1 MFILPDQVIATV
13 LEAGVVAVA
22 FLISSYIY
30 LMVSVI
36 PINPKYKNGFVLAAA
51 SVLVAVMYVL
61 INPISKLAA
70 SLFCYLFPALF
81 FVLFEKEKKVLKCI
95 VAFLSSTLKRIIC
108 FFPMLLISI
117 IVSTFIPGFTP
128 EKHPI
133 INQFVLLLIHVLT
146 FFLTFLLFKIKRFKK
161 GFQFFQEEKNLG
173 IGLVLSGALFIYF
186 VITNSYQVK
195 VYLVAMI
202 GLVGFLISAFGIYV
216 WIRQSITA
224 HYREKMKLRSEEYNK
239 QTLAETEQ
247 TLEKMQ
253 QSNEFLAKL
262 VHRDNH
268 LISALNTSI
277 DDYFN
282 SDDKSFKDD
291 LLRDI
296 QTLAKERTE
305 LIDKEQREAK
315 ILPSTGNLLID
326 SSINDLYFKAVAHG
340 IDFDIDVSAPVDEII
355 GKYLSQTEL
364 QTLLCDHIK
373 DAIIAVDAKG
383 EGSGK
388 ILVSL
393 SVKDNNYDITIFDSG
408 VDFEIDTLSKLGK
421 ERVTTHAED
430 GGSGI
435 GFMTTFETLKKSYA
449 SLIITENENKIP
461 FSKSISIRFDGL
473 SAFVIQTY
481 RAEKLKSAIKREDI
495 TIV

>member
-1 MFILPDQVIATV
+1 MNNTVIQFLLDMYVGGMLFLIT
-13 LEAGVVAVA
+13 A
-22 FLISSYIY
+22 FLYVK
-30 LMVSVI
+30 LVVS
-36 PINPKYKNGFVLAAA
+36 PINPIYKNPVAIMLGSLVISSTYAIVYLNGSRTIAQIVSYLYPLLFFAAFEKRSVTSKCLTCFLLSGLTRILALLPTIVISFPLSLMSSDYLRYSIIVIYAMAFVLA
-51 SVLVAVMYVL
+51 
-61 INPISKLAA
+61 
-70 SLFCYLFPALF
+70 
-81 FVLFEKEKKVLKCI
+81 
-95 VAFLSSTLKRIIC
+95 
-108 FFPMLLISI
+108 
-117 IVSTFIPGFTP
+117 
-128 EKHPI
+128 
-133 INQFVLLLIHVLT
+133 LLLT
-146 FFLTFLLFKIKRFKK
+146 KIKRFRR
-161 GFQFFQEEKNLG
+161 GIQFFQDVNHMGFG
-173 IGLVLSGALFIYF
+173 IAVSGCVFCLFSIPFSYQKLENEFFVLSVIFGLVILGFG
-186 VITNSYQVK
+186 
-195 VYLVAMI
+195 VYI
-202 GLVGFLISAFGIYV
+202 
-216 WIRQSITA
+216 WIRHSITA
-224 HYREKMKLRSEEYNK
+224 HYRETIKLQSEKHYQKQISESKTKNEKLMK
-239 QTLAETEQ
+239 
-247 TLEKMQ
+247 
-253 QSNEFLAKL
+253 SNEFLAKI

-315 ILPSTGNLLID
+315 ILPSTGNLLFD

-340 IDFDIDVSAPVDEII
+340 IDFDIDVSVPVDEII

-408 VDFEIDTLSKLGK
+408 IDFEIDTLSKLGK

-473 SAFVIQTY
+473 SAFVIQSY

>member
-1 MFILPDQVIATV
+1 MSN
-13 LEAGVVAVA
+13 AVA
-22 FLISSYIY
+22 EFALD
-30 LMVSVI
+30 MFVS
-36 PINPKYKNGFVLAAA
+36 G
-51 SVLVAVMYVL
+51 
-61 INPISKLAA
+61 
-70 SLFCYLFPALF
+70 SLFLTVTFLYFKLSAITINSIYKKPITIVLGCLFISLVYSSIYMVNISFSQIVGFLYPALF
-81 FVLFEKEKKVLKCI
+81 FVAFEKKSVVLKLISCFIITCITRVLMIIPSIIISLILAYVYPNFTIYPVFIYTATFASAVLLVRIKRFRKGIQFFQDEKYMGVGIALSGCLFLLFSISYTHEHLEDFLRLLVVAGLLI
-95 VAFLSSTLKRIIC
+95 VAF
-108 FFPMLLISI
+108 
-117 IVSTFIPGFTP
+117 
-128 EKHPI
+128 
-133 INQFVLLLIHVLT
+133 
-146 FFLTFLLFKIKRFKK
+146 
-161 GFQFFQEEKNLG
+161 
-173 IGLVLSGALFIYF
+173 GL
-186 VITNSYQVK
+186 
-195 VYLVAMI
+195 YL
-202 GLVGFLISAFGIYV
+202 
-216 WIRQSITA
+216 WIRRNITA

-253 QSNEFLAKL
+253 QSNEFLAKI

-473 SAFVIQTY
+473 SAFVIQSY

>member
-1 MFILPDQVIATV
+1 
-13 LEAGVVAVA
+13 
-22 FLISSYIY
+22 
-30 LMVSVI
+30 
-36 PINPKYKNGFVLAAA
+36 
-51 SVLVAVMYVL
+51 
-61 INPISKLAA
+61 
-70 SLFCYLFPALF
+70 
-81 FVLFEKEKKVLKCI
+81 
-95 VAFLSSTLKRIIC
+95 
-108 FFPMLLISI
+108 
-117 IVSTFIPGFTP
+117 
-128 EKHPI
+128 
-133 INQFVLLLIHVLT
+133 
-146 FFLTFLLFKIKRFKK
+146 
-161 GFQFFQEEKNLG
+161 
-173 IGLVLSGALFIYF
+173 
-186 VITNSYQVK
+186 
-195 VYLVAMI
+195 MI

-216 WIRQSITA
+216 WIRRSITA

-253 QSNEFLAKL
+253 QSNEFLAKI

-282 SDDKSFKDD
+282 SDDKSFKDN

-315 ILPSTGNLLID
+315 ILPSTGNLLFD

-373 DAIIAVDAKG
+373 DAIIAVDAKW
-383 EGSGK
+383 EGSDK